1 MRSPSARFEQ
11 ILGVRF
17 FDGPVGAA
25 VAHLQR
31 VRGYVVVPAAPAFMK
46 LRYDEE
52 FRIALTAADMAIAD
66 SGLMVLLWRLLRS
79 QKLARISGLAYLK
92 HLMSLAGV
100 RKPRATFWVL
110 PSKAARDKASGW
122 LRANGIEVP
131 EQNFYV
137 APRYECA
144 EMRNAECG
152 MRNTEDGGQETD
164 VRDQRSRIRDEGLL
178 ALLESAR
185 PEQIIIAI
193 GGGPQEKLG
202 RYLKMH
208 CTFRPAIHCV
218 GAALGFLT
226 GDQIAIPDWADR
238 LYLGWLLRLFAQ
250 PRIFIPRLASAWR
263 LPWLIARYGAE
274 MPPLT
279 QKRKLKS

>member
-1 MRSPSARFEQ
+1 MPAAPSSPTVRV
-11 ILGVRF
+11 LGIPF
-17 FDGPVGAA
+17 FDRPVTAA
-25 VAHLQR
+25 VDYLQR
-31 VRGYVVVPAAPAFMK
+31 TRGYVVVPAAPAMVK
-46 LRYDEE
+46 MCRDPE

-66 SGLMVLLWRLLRS
+66 SGLMVLLWRLRS
-79 QKLARISGLAYLK
+79 GQKLTRISGLAYLNG
-92 HLMSLAGV
+92 LLSLPGV
-100 RKPRATFWVL
+100 RRTSATFWVL
-110 PSKAARDKASGW
+110 PTTAARDKASRW
-122 LRANGIEVP
+122 LKANGLGIPDE
-131 EQNFYV
+131 NFYV
-137 APRYECA
+137 APHYEWA
-144 EMRNAECG
+144 EMRNSECG
-152 MRNTEDGGQETD
+152 IRNAEGRVTEMRSSD
-164 VRDQRSRIRDEGLL
+164 IRDEALL
-178 ALLESAR
+178 ALLEGAR

-226 GDQIAIPDWADR
+226 GDQIAIPEWADR

-274 MPPLT
+274 MPAKPNAETL
-279 QKRKLKS
+279 KR